1 MQTARGRGWEFM
13 RPLHSVGRTKAE
25 ARRGTR
31 EQCCVSPE
39 RRQSLVQ
46 HRSLS
51 FVPISLW
58 PLQNAAAPRGQR
70 GDHQGEKRRTPG
82 LRRNGHFFKELRE
95 FPGSYMTDT
104 PKGQER
110 GCVQQVFPGVSEES
124 NEWRA
129 KHTRL
134 DGGREWVHEQLC
146 GQRGGCGDD
155 NMHGRQEGAGDLWW
169 HGWASGSDGETGCKA
184 GWES

>member
-1 MQTARGRGWEFM
+1 M

-25 ARRGTR
+25 ARHGTP

-95 FPGSYMTDT
+95 FPESYMTDT
-104 PKGQER
+104 PRRSGER
-110 GCVQQVFPGVSEES
+110 MCAAAVSGGLLGVRRMAC
-124 NEWRA
+124 RA
-129 KHTRL
+129 HQTGRGGGREGGGR
-134 DGGREWVHEQLC
+134 GGREWVHKQLC

-169 HGWASGSDGETGCKA
+169 HGWASGSDGETGCK